1 MPAFPSK
8 MTGSA
13 PAAPNYY
20 SIYTPSASPPSKTP
34 APRALAAAALLIV
47 VAAALA
53 LLLAT
58 GAPGAP
64 SALHSAAGDVVQDVG
79 DFGGDIVVQH
89 ARNVRWVGRQLR
101 GAWRES
107 VGVVAAV
114 GREARGAVRTVARAV
129 DDATPSAVKKPL
141 VAVPLAVGAGAYAV
155 NQEWPQRALD
165 VAADG
170 VEHGARAALDAAD
183 YATDRMQAGIDYLAA
198 HPRTTGAVV
207 AAVAV
212 PIILEA
218 AGVIEVGDDLEAAA
232 DKVTGAAGRAAR
244 RVDAKAHTAV
254 RKAQ

>member
-1 MPAFPSK
+1 ME
-8 MTGSA
+8 
-13 PAAPNYY
+13 
-20 SIYTPSASPPSKTP
+20 
-34 APRALAAAALLIV
+34 
-47 VAAALA
+47 
-53 LLLAT
+53 
-58 GAPGAP
+58 
-64 SALHSAAGDVVQDVG
+64 
-79 DFGGDIVVQH
+79 QH

-107 VGVVAAV
+107 VSAVAAV
-114 GREARGAVRTVARAV
+114 GREARGAARTVARAV

>member
-1 MPAFPSK
+1 VPVANC
-8 MTGSA
+8 GRVA
-13 PAAPNYY
+13 NYY

-34 APRALAAAALLIV
+34 APRAIAAAALLV

-79 DFGGDIVVQH
+79 DFGRDIVVQH

-107 VGVVAAV
+107 VGVVATV

-155 NQEWPQRALD
+155 NQEWPQRAVD

-170 VEHGARAALDAAD
+170 AAHGARAVLRVAD
-183 YATDRMQAGIDYLAA
+183 YATDRMRAALDFAEA
-198 HPRTTGAVV
+198 HPRATTAAV
-207 AAVAV
+207 AAVTV
-212 PIILEA
+212 PALLEA
-218 AGVIEVGDDLEAAA
+218 AGVIEVGDDLEGAT
-232 DKVTGAAGRAAR
+232 DKMAGAAGRAAR
-244 RVDAKAHTAV
+244 RVT
-254 RKAQ
+254 RS